1 MRRRCVL
8 GLALVVAVIFSVV
21 QAPPA
26 LAYDIDTRDTSANR
40 SRTFNAF
47 EDDIGTIF
55 EIFFTTTTPNE
66 QRRIRGLLKMV
77 MPSTASDV
85 MLVSRHTVYCAPAG
99 STAIDN
105 QIFGVQNVL
114 RRRAGKPPILRIA
127 ALADVPVGGSVAF
140 NYPAGHDPCLLVR
153 PTADALVAYSQS
165 CTHLSCAVVP
175 RLQENCMHCPC
186 HEGYFDLQS
195 GRPIAGPPR
204 RPLPR
209 IALEVRQRFVYA
221 TGVERR
227 TV

>member
-1 MRRRCVL
+1 M
-8 GLALVVAVIFSVV
+8 ALDAH
-21 QAPPA
+21 
-26 LAYDIDTRDTSANR
+26 
-40 SRTFNAF
+40 
-47 EDDIGTIF
+47 
-55 EIFFTTTTPNE
+55 
-66 QRRIRGLLKMV
+66 
-77 MPSTASDV
+77 
-85 MLVSRHTVYCAPAG
+85 LVELSEKHRQLDRKIEEEM
-99 STAIDN
+99 S
-105 QIFGVQNVL
+105 
-114 RRRAGKPPILRIA
+114 
-127 ALADVPVGGSVAF
+127 
-140 NYPAGHDPCLLVR
+140 R